1 MSKRKDA
8 DVTPCQL
15 YLVVAPGP
23 TARERL
29 QVALDAAPVASV
41 LIKPRAGDKLGAG
54 EVKPL
59 VDLCHKADIAVVLDG
74 DAQLAR
80 TLRADGVQVR
90 AGDDS
95 LAAYDEARDILGAGA
110 IVGVDANGS
119 RHLAMAAGEAG
130 ADYVAFGLTEVDRGA
145 MADDTAMARD
155 DLLAWWAEIFEVP
168 CVALDVA
175 TLEDAAAVAATGVD
189 FATFPIPDSVALD
202 DVRAAVA
209 DAHDVLLK
217 SLADAQGADI

>member
-1 MSKRKDA
+1 MSKSSHD
-8 DVTPCQL
+8 DVIPCQL
-15 YLVVAPGP
+15 YLVIAPGP

-29 QVALDAAPVASV
+29 AAALDAAPVASV
-41 LIKPRAGDKLGAG
+41 LIKPRVGEKLGAG

-59 VDLCHKADIAVVLDG
+59 VDMSQKAGVAVVLDD

-90 AGDDS
+90 ATDDS
-95 LAAYDEARDILGAGA
+95 LSIYHEARDILGSGA
-110 IVGVDANGS
+110 IVGVDAGGS
-119 RHLAMAAGEAG
+119 RHLSMAAGEAG
-130 ADYVAFGLTEVDRGA
+130 ADYVAFGLTDVDRGK
-145 MADDTAMARD
+145 MADDTAMARN

-175 TLEDAAAVAATGVD
+175 DVDDALRVAQTGAD
-189 FATFPIPDSVALD
+189 FATFQIPDGVALD

-209 DAHDVLLK
+209 DAHDALLR
-217 SLADAQGADI
+217 SLVDSAEADA